1 MSINSQGWGDRLY
14 SLIIYFFLIVVV
26 FATFYP
32 FWNILVL
39 SVNSASDTIKGG
51 IYFWPRQLSFTS
63 YGQILRDREILRAVG
78 VTVARTIIGT
88 PLTVLVISLLSY
100 PLSKRDLVM
109 RRPVTLYFIFTMYFG
124 GGLIPSYMILKSL
137 HLIDSFWV
145 YIVPGLMN
153 VFFMILVRTYIEG
166 LPQELDESAKI
177 DGANDFQTFFRI
189 ILPLTMPVLA
199 TISLF
204 TAIGHWNAWFDSY
217 VYTYKPELKTLQ
229 AVLVKILNQYQT
241 GSMVSDAQKAADS
254 AKRLAVSSDTIRM
267 AATIVATL
275 PIVLVYP
282 FLQRYFVK
290 GMTLGAVKS

>member
-1 MSINSQGWGDRLY
+1 MESKSMGDRVYISVVYL
-14 SLIIYFFLIVVV
+14 FLLVVL

-51 IYFWPRQLSFTS
+51 IYFWPREFSFTS
-63 YGQILRDREILRAVG
+63 YKQILTDSEILNAIV
-78 VTVARTIIGT
+78 VTVARTVIGT

-100 PLSKRDLVM
+100 PLSKRDLFM
-109 RRPVTLYFIFTMYFG
+109 RRPITLYFIFTMYFG
-124 GGLIPSYMILKSL
+124 GGLIPYYMVLKSL
-137 HLIDSFWV
+137 HLIDTFWV
-145 YIVPGLMN
+145 YIAPGLMN
-153 VFFMILVRTYIEG
+153 VFYMILVRTFIEQ
-166 LPQELDESAKI
+166 LPKELDESAKI
-177 DGANDFQTFFRI
+177 DGANDVQTFIKI

-199 TISLF
+199 TIALF

-217 VYTYKPELKTLQ
+217 VFTYKSSLKTLQ

-241 GSMVSDAQKAADS
+241 GSMVSDAQKTADS
-254 AKRLAVSSDTIRM
+254 AKRLAVSPDTIRM
-267 AATIVATL
+267 AATMVATL